1 MVKDPSIYQ
10 DRAVPKNEQ
19 MPIDIK
25 ISDSE
30 LVRPMMVSV
39 NNTTDETVVKKRA
52 EKKKNVGKTIK
63 QKHC

>member
-1 MVKDPSIYQ
+1 
-10 DRAVPKNEQ
+10 

-30 LVRPMMVSV
+30 LVRPTMVSV

-52 EKKKNVGKTIK
+52 EKRKMLEEQLRENTDKIKKTKKSNKL
-63 QKHC
+63 